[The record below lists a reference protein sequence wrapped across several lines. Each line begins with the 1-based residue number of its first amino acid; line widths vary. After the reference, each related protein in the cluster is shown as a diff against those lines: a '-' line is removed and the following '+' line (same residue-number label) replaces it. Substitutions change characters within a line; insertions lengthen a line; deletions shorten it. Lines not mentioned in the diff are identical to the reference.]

1 MKKTKILLM
10 SFPKK
15 MSIAFVVLLQ
25 VFFLLVSG
33 ETVVRADSEEPFF
46 GTIEMIDAGTVTVKV
61 TDKALSARATGDV
74 VTLLITKDTRVMEL
88 INDRLKTVPFERLT
102 VGSPVRITPHTLPNN
117 DVEAG
122 TVEIIRRAEK

>member
-1 MKKTKILLM
+1 MKKSKILLM
-10 SFPKK
+10 SFLKK

-33 ETVVRADSEEPFF
+33 ETVVRADGEKPFV
-46 GTIEMIDAGTVTVKV
+46 GTIEMIDAGTITVKV
-61 TDKALSARATGDV
+61 IDGANSEWATGDV
-74 VTLLITKDTRVMEL
+74 VTYLITKDTRVVKL
-88 INDRLKTVPFERLT
+88 INDRLKTVAFERLT
-102 VGSPVRITPHTLPNN
+102 VDSPVRITPHTLPNN

>member
-1 MKKTKILLM
+1 MKKSKILLM

-33 ETVVRADSEEPFF
+33 ETVVRADGEKLFV
-46 GTIEMIDAGTVTVKV
+46 GTIEMIDAGTITVKV
-61 TDKALSARATGDV
+61 TDMANSEWATGDV
-74 VTLLITKDTRVMEL
+74 VPYLITKDTRVMEL